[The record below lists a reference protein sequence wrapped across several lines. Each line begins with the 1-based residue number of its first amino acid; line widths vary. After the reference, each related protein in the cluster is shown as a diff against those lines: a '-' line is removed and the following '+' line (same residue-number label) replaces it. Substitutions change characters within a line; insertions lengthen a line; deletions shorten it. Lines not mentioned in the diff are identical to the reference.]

1 MDSSLVSPALPL
13 SDPPF
18 FPLYSLP
25 PLPPPLLTLS
35 SLLPPESISL
45 KMSLLLWLIFGV
57 CCLALLYLKS
67 YFKQA
72 VVVVGCIAIIR
83 AIITLG
89 IQPTFSVLGFLQ
101 VTMCSPLCSVHDS
114 GHWVCTCIGHALC
127 LLMLEPIL
135 CHVHEKIV
143 FRRSCATVTYC
154 S

>member
-1 MDSSLVSPALPL
+1 
-13 SDPPF
+13 
-18 FPLYSLP
+18 
-25 PLPPPLLTLS
+25 
-35 SLLPPESISL
+35 
-45 KMSLLLWLIFGV
+45 MSLLLWLIFGV

-101 VTMCSPLCSVHDS
+101 VTMCSPLYSVMVSIGSIHVEGMHYVCS
-114 GHWVCTCIGHALC
+114 C
-127 LLMLEPIL
+127 LNQYSAM
-135 CHVHEKIV
+135 CMRKKGVV

-154 S
+154 G